1 MINFIGMIISNIL
14 ISFIG
19 MIDRKISILTYQ
31 HGGRRLK
38 A

>member
-1 MINFIGMIISNIL
+1 MKNFTL